1 MVVLVVDDDPVSRL
15 VAEHIL
21 RSGDHDVIAAESAE
35 EAREVLE
42 AEGDNVHLIV
52 CDYNMPGA
60 SGLDLLEEIHRDEVV
75 STCPP
80 FVLLTG
86 VGEEDELDDERASQ
100 VSGYLTKPVQSGEL
114 LALASELAAS
124 TAASATA
131 E

>member
-21 RSGDHDVIAAESAE
+21 RSGGHEVVGAESAE
-35 EAREVLE
+35 EARQILDV
-42 AEGDNVHLIV
+42 EGGDIALIV

-60 SGLDLLEEIHRDEVV
+60 NGLDLLDELHRDEVV
-75 STCPP
+75 VPCPP
-80 FVLLTG
+80 FILLTG
-86 VGEEDELDDERASQ
+86 VGEEDELDDARAGD

-114 LALASELAAS
+114 LEMASRLAVVN
-124 TAASATA
+124 A

>member
-1 MVVLVVDDDPVSRL
+1 MVVLVVDDDAVSRL

-21 RSGDHDVIAAESAE
+21 RSGGHDVIGAESAE
-35 EAREVLE
+35 DALAVL
-42 AEGDNVHLIV
+42 DTTDRDTVQLIV

-60 SGLDLLEEIHRDEVV
+60 SGLDLLDQLHRSEILDP
-75 STCPP
+75 CPP

-86 VGEEDELDDERASQ
+86 VGEEDELNDERAGQ

-114 LALASELAAS
+114 LALAANLAA
-124 TAASATA
+124 APA

>member
-21 RSGDHDVIAAESAE
+21 RSGDHDVIGADSAE
-35 EAREVLE
+35 EAREILD
-42 AEGDNVHLIV
+42 ANGDEIRLIV

-60 SGLDLLEEIHRDEVV
+60 SGLDLLEGLHRDEVV
-75 STCPP
+75 SPCPP
-80 FVLLTG
+80 FVLITG

-114 LALASELAAS
+114 LALAAGLAA
-124 TAASATA
+124 ATT